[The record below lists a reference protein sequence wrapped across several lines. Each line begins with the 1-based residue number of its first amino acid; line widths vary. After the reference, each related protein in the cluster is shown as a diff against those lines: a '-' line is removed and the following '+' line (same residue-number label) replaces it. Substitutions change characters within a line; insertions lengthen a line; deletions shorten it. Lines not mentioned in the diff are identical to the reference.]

1 MELHAAVETRHSIK
15 NGFGDI
21 KEIPRHHLERI
32 VDAGRLAPTGMNK
45 QLWEFIVVS
54 KPEQLSKLSSL
65 KPHTSAAIVLAYD
78 PRKRLGDGRSFHR
91 EDLSAATENMLCD
104 TTL

>member
-1 MELHAAVETRHSIK
+1 MELHAAVETRHIIK
-15 NGFGDI
+15 NGFGDP
-21 KEIPRHHLERI
+21 KGIPRHHLERI

-45 QLWEFIVVS
+45 QSWEFIVVS
-54 KPEQLSKLSSL
+54 KPEQLAKLNSL

-78 PRKRLGDGRSFHR
+78 PRKRLVDGRSFHR